1 MAKYWIYIKKAEAII
16 AAMQD
21 QALRTN
27 YFPQVFEI
35 LGCCPVGPVL
45 PHREK
50 VPL

>member
-27 YFPQVFEI
+27 WFPPS
-35 LGCCPVGPVL
+35 L
-45 PHREK
+45 
-50 VPL
+50 